1 MGRNG
6 RWRGGARVG
15 GVLALVVAVF
25 AAAVVVTLALR
36 RDDGDGGGGDAA
48 AEGAR
53 RFLDAWA
60 ADDLAAAAG
69 LTDDPEAARSL
80 LESVRENTRPERM
93 EFALTGE
100 PEPSEAAAEG
110 DAEALVVP
118 FTATFTLPGLGAWS
132 YESTAP
138 MRPGDGDGAD
148 WLVAWESA
156 LVHPELAEGQTLV
169 LTTEEAERAPIL
181 AADGSPLAGPSA
193 VWDIAVRPAD
203 LTEPAAAWAALEAL
217 DVGIDTDALAD
228 RVAAAEP
235 EQAVAVVTLRDEVFQ
250 QHADALRA
258 VPGLESVEGTRQ
270 LAHSAR
276 AVVGALDPETGAGV
290 SGLQQRYDEQL
301 SGAGSAAV
309 VVADRASGA
318 AVETLHAWEG
328 GADGSPVETTID
340 PATQAAAEAAL
351 EDAGRAGAIVAI
363 RPSTGHV
370 LAAADWPLD
379 GFDRSLRGQLAPGS
393 TFKVVTAA
401 ALLEGGATPDD
412 VLGCPRTVTV
422 DGQSFENQDEFEL
435 GPDTTLREAFAA
447 SCNTALIDHRDRFAP
462 DTLSRTA
469 EAFGIGGEWSVG
481 AATFDGSVPVA
492 ESDNE
497 LAASLIGQAR
507 VQTSPLVMASVAA
520 TVAQGA
526 FHQPVLVPAA
536 VDEPHQA
543 SAELAPETFQALRSM
558 MRETVTAGS
567 AAALAGV
574 PGEPHGKT
582 GTAEFAD
589 EDGELSTNAWIIG
602 FLGERDLA
610 FAVVLEDGGSGGSDA
625 GPVAADF
632 LSAL

>member
-25 AAAVVVTLALR
+25 AAAVVVTLVLR
-36 RDDGDGGGGDAA
+36 RDDGDGGGDAA

-60 ADDLAAAAG
+60 ADDLEAAAG

-80 LESVRENTRPERM
+80 LESVRENTRPERV
-93 EFALTGE
+93 EFALAGE
-100 PEPSEAAAEG
+100 PEPMGRDAEG
-110 DAEALVVP
+110 DVEGLVVS

-193 VWDIAVRPAD
+193 VWDLAVRPAD
-203 LTEPAAAWAALEAL
+203 LTDPAAAWAALEAL
-217 DVGIDTDALAD
+217 DVGIDTRALAD
-228 RVAAAEP
+228 RVAAAVP

-250 QHADALRA
+250 EHAEALRA
-258 VPGLESVEGTRQ
+258 VPGLESVAGTRQ
-270 LAHSAR
+270 LARSAR

-328 GADGSPVETTID
+328 GTDGSPVETTID

-351 EDAGRAGAIVAI
+351 ESAGRQGAIVAI
-363 RPSTGHV
+363 EPSTGRV

-462 DTLSRTA
+462 DTLSRAA

-536 VDEPHQA
+536 VDEPHRA
-543 SAELAPETFQALRSM
+543 PAELAPETFQALRSM

-632 LSAL
+632 LGAL